1 MVRTREPLSVCN
13 RYALV
18 VVDECESLALSGHLV
33 LGEEDAGDVAEG
45 AEQVLQVV
53 VLHVLA
59 KVRHADRS
67 SVLVP
72 PPANNM
78 LRNIINK

>member
-1 MVRTREPLSVCN
+1 MY

-18 VVDECESLALSGHLV
+18 VVDEREALALPCHLV

-45 AEQVLQVV
+45 AEQILQVV

-59 KVRHADRS
+59 QVRHADRS

-72 PPANNM
+72 PPANK
-78 LRNIINK
+78 RGSGEDIP

>member
-1 MVRTREPLSVCN
+1 MGNAP
-13 RYALV
+13 V
-18 VVDECESLALSGHLV
+18 VIDECESLALSGHLV

-59 KVRHADRS
+59 QVRHADRS

-72 PPANNM
+72 PPANK
-78 LRNIINK
+78 RGRYTINN